1 MKGQLLLVAAVS
13 VLATSCAS
21 TRDEI
26 HVDEDFFVEA
36 VEADRLTGVSDPA
49 LPDDLALASEAT
61 LASEAALSD
70 ELGSTGVPMT
80 EDEMNEVLVGNTYPL
95 DNGDIYFHSDNIA
108 TIYRDGESQQT
119 DWWQSEGGEFCHGV
133 KLAGGVEECVGLFR
147 HDGGDFVHSY
157 DGTTR
162 IIQQHEIFPGN
173 KFD

>member
-49 LPDDLALASEAT
+49 LPDDLALASEA
-61 LASEAALSD
+61 ALSD
-70 ELGSTGVPMT
+70 ELGSTGEPMT
-80 EDEMNEVLVGNTYPL
+80 EDEMNEILVGNTYPL

-108 TIYRDGESQQT
+108 TVYRDGVGQQT
-119 DWWQSEGGEFCHGV
+119 DWWQSEDGEFCHGV
-133 KLAGGVEECVGLFR
+133 KLAGGVEECVGLFK
-147 HDGGDFVHSY
+147 HEGGDFLHSY

-162 IIQQHEIFPGN
+162 VIQRNEIFPGN